1 MTSALRVLSLDGGG
15 IRGISSILILQE
27 VMETI
32 RRTQGLQETPR
43 PCEYFDFI
51 GGTSTGG
58 IIAIMLGRLG
68 MTIEDCIAA
77 YRRLAKKAFTPKRRM
92 LPLPL
97 PPTGAYS
104 AKALETAIKELVK
117 TECKDGTCSTWES
130 CPHEN
135 ALFRNDACVKTT
147 YDEISGFRNCA
158 IWEVVRATSAASTF
172 FKPIRCG
179 RDHIEFIDAAFGYNN
194 PCEVLIEE
202 AQKQFPKTGQLRV
215 LSIGTGLGATVT
227 IKDSRVSILK
237 ALKSISTTS
246 KKVAD
251 RLDEKYGTTGQYYRF
266 NVDRGLEDVTLA
278 DWEKASK
285 ISAHTHNYLLEKQRD
300 IIRCAKA
307 YSSTSRAV
315 DGDASHHQQQQQQ
328 QQQRD
333 SLRSHV
339 VNGTGWD
346 NQEALDY
353 GQSILRNIVLRDS
366 EQRNAIT
373 GLGIRSRARISDNIG
388 SDGSKQWNSV
398 RA

>member
-1 MTSALRVLSLDGGG
+1 
-15 IRGISSILILQE
+15 
-27 VMETI
+27 
-32 RRTQGLQETPR
+32 
-43 PCEYFDFI
+43 
-51 GGTSTGG
+51 
-58 IIAIMLGRLG
+58 MLGRLG
-68 MTIEDCIAA
+68 MTIEDCIDA
-77 YRRLAKKAFTPKRRM
+77 YRRLAKKAFTPKRR
-92 LPLPL
+92 LSPLPL

-104 AKALETAIKELVK
+104 AKALEKAIKEVVK
-117 TECKDGTCSTWES
+117 TECKDETCSTWDS

-135 ALFRNDACVKTT
+135 ALFRSDACVKT
-147 YDEISGFRNCA
+147 
-158 IWEVVRATSAASTF
+158 
-172 FKPIRCG
+172 CG
-179 RDHIEFIDAAFGYNN
+179 RDDIEFIDAAFGYNN

-202 AQKQFPKTGQLRV
+202 AQKQFPEARQLHI
-215 LSIGTGLGATVT
+215 LSIGTGLGAIVT

-307 YSSTSRAV
+307 YSSASRAV
-315 DGDASHHQQQQQQ
+315 DGDASDQ

-339 VNGTGWD
+339 VDEAGWD

-373 GLGIRSRARISDNIG
+373 GLGIRSRARISDNTCSG
-388 SDGSKQWNSV
+388 GSKQWNSV